1 MLEYMLLN
9 FGFNYIIYYER
20 MSMYENYKPTIINY
34 SSFDEVP
41 IEERDKLKE
50 CYSKTLKE
58 KRNLILQETDKYL
71 LPDYPIILDKL
82 DMIKEYRQI
91 KLTKTIITR
100 FYKK

>member
-1 MLEYMLLN
+1 
-9 FGFNYIIYYER
+9 
-20 MSMYENYKPTIINY
+20 MYENYKPTIINY

-71 LPDYPIILDKL
+71 LPDYPIIPDKL
-82 DMIKEYRQI
+82 DMIKEYRQS
-91 KLTKTIITR
+91 LRDFTKNNYVFPTKPDFITLLNG
-100 FYKK
+100 

>member
-1 MLEYMLLN
+1 
-9 FGFNYIIYYER
+9 

-71 LPDYPIILDKL
+71 LPDYPITPENFKLLKHTVKCCENGLIL
-82 DMIKEYRQI
+82 IKI
-91 KLTKTIITR
+91 
-100 FYKK
+100 

>member
-1 MLEYMLLN
+1 
-9 FGFNYIIYYER
+9 

-50 CYSKTLKE
+50 CYLKTLKE

-71 LPDYPIILDKL
+71 LPDYPIIPDKL
-82 DMIKEYRQI
+82 DMIKEYRQS
-91 KLTKTIITR
+91 LRDFTNNDYVFPTKPDFITLLNG
-100 FYKK
+100 